1 MSNDKFLVNIA
12 CGDAYVDG
20 WINFDHSPVASSI
33 VKVNLLKGIP
43 CSDGCVDVAY
53 SSHFLE
59 HIPRHKVNYFLSEC
73 FRILKQNGVL
83 RLVLPDFEEMAK
95 SYITYRESKS
105 HQEADFLMLEIFDQM
120 VRTAPGGELGCYYT
134 QLKERDPKMI
144 SFVRERT
151 GFRVGFD
158 RKGVSWRDRIY
169 QIKKNP
175 ISIFHF
181 FEKAYIKFILAL
193 LPSAFKDQNVSLAT
207 LGERH
212 AWMYDYHVVRQ
223 LLISVG
229 FKNVKRYS
237 AVTSSIHDF
246 PFYPLDVDENG
257 NFRKGAESM
266 YIEAI
271 KI

>member
-1 MSNDKFLVNIA
+1 MSNNKFLVNIA
-12 CGDAYVDG
+12 CGNVYVDS
-20 WINFDHSPVASSI
+20 WTNFDYFPVAPSI

-43 CSDGCVDVAY
+43 CSEGCVDVAY

-59 HIPRHKVNYFLSEC
+59 HIPRHRVEFFLSEC
-73 FRILKQNGVL
+73 FRILKPNGVL

-95 SYITYRESKS
+95 SYIAYRESKS

-120 VRTAPGGELGCYYT
+120 VRTTPGGELGCYYA

-151 GFRVGFD
+151 GFRIGFD
-158 RKGVSWRDRIY
+158 KKGASWKDRIY

-175 ISIFHF
+175 ISILHLV
-181 FEKAYIKFILAL
+181 ERAYINFVLAF
-193 LPSAFKDQNVSLAT
+193 LPSAFKVQNVSLAT

-223 LLISVG
+223 FLVNVG
-229 FKNVKRYS
+229 FDKVKRYS
-237 AVTSSIHDF
+237 AVTSSIHNF
-246 PFYPLDVDENG
+246 PFYPLDVDEMG
-257 NFRKGAESM
+257 YFRKGTASM

-271 KI
+271 KP